1 MTILIF
7 NENYN
12 KIAILQISIIKIF
25 FIFFIFFQEHNTF
38 KLMFDTPGSQVNR
51 EISAVI
57 AFDIINNN
65 VTALFQS
72 AGNSLIAKG

>member
-1 MTILIF
+1 MRRQAFFTRLLLIL
-7 NENYN
+7 
-12 KIAILQISIIKIF
+12 
-25 FIFFIFFQEHNTF
+25 FQEYSTF

-57 AFDIINNN
+57 TFDIINNN
-65 VTALFQS
+65 VTALFHS